1 MHLISLSDYKPA
13 SGEDDIDE
21 DHHYPSIEM
30 NGTIRGAVE
39 EFHLCTN
46 LHEYDALFA
55 ECIRSFPTVSI
66 DAQNWLYRLAVET
79 EQVSEMLVTA
89 MAPTPSS
96 ARHMCHW
103 LPCGRAKRVRHIV
116 YRAFELGLRPLP
128 PAPPEDDDLLPIT
141 KVTRGDISHACGV
154 MDHGHAYGLTA
165 PPRAVQVVLKPS

>member
-1 MHLISLSDYKPA
+1 
-13 SGEDDIDE
+13 
-21 DHHYPSIEM
+21 M

-89 MAPTPSS
+89 MASMRSCEAGAT
-96 ARHMCHW
+96 
-103 LPCGRAKRVRHIV
+103 
-116 YRAFELGLRPLP
+116 YRL
-128 PAPPEDDDLLPIT
+128 
-141 KVTRGDISHACGV
+141 
-154 MDHGHAYGLTA
+154 
-165 PPRAVQVVLKPS
+165 